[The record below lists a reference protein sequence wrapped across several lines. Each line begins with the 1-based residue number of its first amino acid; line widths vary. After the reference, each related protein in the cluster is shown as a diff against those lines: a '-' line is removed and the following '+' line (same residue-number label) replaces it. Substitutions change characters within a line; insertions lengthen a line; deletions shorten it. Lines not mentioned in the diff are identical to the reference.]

1 MKANELMI
9 GDWVEFIQ
17 SDGQGFYAQV
27 EALNDDGT
35 FAESGFFA
43 DNMVKPIPLTEE
55 VLDKNGFAEDYDIE
69 YDMSYEFVIRHPKG
83 GMSAE
88 VILKHNEDNAEW
100 VAYLFGPNGEVEELT
115 INHVHEL
122 QHAMRLF
129 GVEKEIILQES

>member
-27 EALNDDGT
+27 EALNDNGT

-55 VLDKNGFAEDYDIE
+55 LLEKNGFADDYDCE
-69 YDMSYEFVIRHPKG
+69 YDMSYEFAIQHPKG

-88 VILKHNEDNAEW
+88 VTLKHNEDDAEW
-100 VAYLFGPNGEVEELT
+100 VAYLFGPKGEVEELT
-115 INHVHEL
+115 INHVYEL
-122 QHAMRLF
+122 QHALRLF
-129 GVEKEIILQES
+129 GIEKEIIL

>member
-55 VLDKNGFAEDYDIE
+55 LLEKNGFAEDYDSE
-69 YDMSYEFVIRHPKG
+69 YDMSYTFEIPHPQG

-88 VILKHNEDNAEW
+88 VTLKHNEDDAEW
-100 VAYLFGPNGEVEELT
+100 VAYLFGPKGEVNELT
-115 INHVHEL
+115 INYVHEL
-122 QHAMRLF
+122 QHALRLL
-129 GVEKEIILQES
+129 GIEQEITI